1 MAVSAKR
8 YLALSNFVERRNYT
22 MRMFEEPS
30 VKMEMFA
37 IEDVV
42 TASSSEPEIP
52 DCAVELPEA

>member
-1 MAVSAKR
+1 
-8 YLALSNFVERRNYT
+8 

-42 TASSSEPEIP
+42 TASSTEVP
-52 DCAVELPEA
+52 DLGCPTELPEV

>member
-1 MAVSAKR
+1 
-8 YLALSNFVERRNYT
+8 

-42 TASSSEPEIP
+42 TASSTDPVLP
-52 DCAVELPEA
+52 DCPTELPEV

>member
-1 MAVSAKR
+1 
-8 YLALSNFVERRNYT
+8 

-42 TASSSEPEIP
+42 TASSGEPQLP
-52 DCAVELPEA
+52 DCDWELPEA